1 MHFMRDML
9 SLRFAEIGSI
19 MNKDH
24 STVMNAVKKVETEL
38 NMDEQLAANVQQLR
52 KKINATVS

>member
-1 MHFMRDML
+1 MRDML

-38 NMDEQLAANVQQLR
+38 NMDEQLVANVQLLR
-52 KKINATVS
+52 KKINSAVS